1 MFVEILLPCL
11 DPFQLPISLCTAAEV
26 CEHDRVPPS
35 DQITS
40 KTLRGVHD
48 RLQVRTF
55 QGKRAILHILSE
67 GAALCDFVVLEVVVQ
82 DVTEERRWLDPRE

>member
-1 MFVEILLPCL
+1 MLIEGLLAL
-11 DPFQLPISLCTAAEV
+11 LESFELPVPLCAAAEV

-55 QGKRAILHILSE
+55 QGKRAILHVLCK

-82 DVTEERRWLDPRE
+82 DVTEERRWLDPR